1 MENETLTIA
10 LTLVSVV
17 SSIALFV
24 NWAGNKHIPGLLII
38 AIGFL
43 VTSVGNL
50 LLTTQDSLAPVVS
63 IVLANSLTLAGRL
76 PVVMGLAAFWNQE
89 KSKVPI
95 LCGVLL
101 IATIASIAYFTL
113 ANEDTMWRIR
123 AYTVMMVIFALS
135 NIYIIA
141 NGLRI
146 ERKLRPVMTMSSN
159 FGAFLALMLFSFNAV
174 TEFILLLVRA
184 GAPLSSPDE
193 GTALV
198 LLGSIF
204 TMVVFA
210 FAIIIM
216 TMEEL
221 SVEHKENAI
230 YDPITTILNHRTFLE
245 VGQRIMGVAL
255 RYSKPVSLLTIEVEN
270 MDDIV
275 KTHGYKVGNEMLRH
289 FSLMATDRRRNEDV
303 LARSSF
309 KEFRMLLP
317 GVDEEGSKIVINK
330 IKNTLQGED
339 YVYRGNKLEVVVNF
353 ACVTRREED
362 LNLQQMLQEGEVEL
376 FRVKQKKEAE
386 SANAESS
393 DS

>member
-1 MENETLTIA
+1 MENQTLTIA

-17 SSIALFV
+17 SSVALFV
-24 NWAGNKHIPGLLII
+24 NWAGNRHIPGLLII

-43 VTSVGNL
+43 VTSIGIL
-50 LLTTQDSLAPVVS
+50 LLTTQGTLAPVVS
-63 IVLANSLTLAGRL
+63 VVIANSLTLGGRL
-76 PVVMGLAAFWNQE
+76 PVVIGLAAFWNQE

-95 LCGVLL
+95 FCGALL
-101 IATIASIAYFTL
+101 VATIGAIAYFTL
-113 ANEDTMWRIR
+113 MNEDTMWRIR
-123 AYTVMMVIFALS
+123 VYTVMMVIFALS
-135 NIYIIA
+135 NIFIIA

-184 GAPLSSPDE
+184 GTPLNSPDE
-193 GTALV
+193 GTSLV

-275 KTHGYKVGNEMLRH
+275 KQHGYKVGNEMLRH

-317 GVDEEGSKIVINK
+317 GVDEEGSKVVIAK

-339 YVYRGNKLEVVVNF
+339 YVYRGNKLEVIVNF

-386 SANAESS
+386 AARVEASE
-393 DS
+393 